1 MTSPLEKVRRLQL
14 KPYNAEVVFAADSLV
29 QIAGADLAA
38 LKAEAAQNPRRR
50 KRICAHPNSTDS
62 LHEMFIVHERGCYVR
77 PHKHRGKCESLH
89 VIEGTAEAIFFHED
103 GSIRDVVTLGD
114 IGSGYTFFYRTAE
127 PVYHTLLITSPVF
140 VFHETT
146 GGPFRREDT
155 IFAPWAPTEDQPDAV
170 AAFTRRVIESVA
182 AFKLQRSTTSVPR

>member
-1 MTSPLEKVRRLQL
+1 MQL
-14 KPYNAEVVFAADSLV
+14 KPYNAEVVFAADRIV

-50 KRICAHPNSTDS
+50 KRICAHPDS
-62 LHEMFIVHERGCYVR
+62 GDRLHEMFIVHERGCYVR
-77 PHKHRGKCESLH
+77 PHKHVGKCESLH
-89 VIEGTAEAIFFHED
+89 VIEGTAEAVFFHED
-103 GSIRDVVTLGD
+103 GAVRDVVALGD
-114 IGSGYTFFYRTAE
+114 YRSGAPFFYRVGE

-155 IFAPWAPTEDQPDAV
+155 VFAPWAPTEDQPEAV
-170 AAFTRRVIESVA
+170 AAFTHRVCEAVI
-182 AFKLQRSTTSVPR
+182 AFQRGRATAS

>member
-1 MTSPLEKVRRLQL
+1 
-14 KPYNAEVVFAADSLV
+14 V
-29 QIAGADLAA
+29 QIAGADLVA

-50 KRICAHPNSTDS
+50 KRICAHPDSADS

-77 PHKHRGKCESLH
+77 PHKHHGKCESLH
-89 VIEGTAEAIFFHED
+89 VIEGTAEAVFFNED
-103 GSIRDVVTLGD
+103 GSIRDAISLGD
-114 IGSGYTFFYRTAE
+114 IGSGSAFFYRTAE

-155 IFAPWAPTEDQPDAV
+155 IFAPWAPTEDKPEAV
-170 AAFTRRVIESVA
+170 GAFTQQVTEA
-182 AFKLQRSTTSVPR
+182 LTAFKLRRSTTTVSR